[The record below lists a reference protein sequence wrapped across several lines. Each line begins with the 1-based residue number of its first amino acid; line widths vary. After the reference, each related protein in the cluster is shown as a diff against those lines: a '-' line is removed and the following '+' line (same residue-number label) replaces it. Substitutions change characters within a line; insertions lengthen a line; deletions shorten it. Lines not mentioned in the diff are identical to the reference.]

1 MLLKIENT
9 KFEYNVHE
17 QWVIFLLK
25 NQQKSTI
32 IYEGVDQSFKDQ
44 AELKARICWVWQS
57 ASNQE
62 TVLKAI
68 LQFWPCYMHL
78 SKPKR
83 DHQSTCLNSLCNLL
97 YDRFIFVWMRYYEA
111 KFNIF
116 LYRLWCSQLKQSR
129 KTENHPIFV
138 R

>member
-25 NQQKSTI
+25 NQQKSTK
-32 IYEGVDQSFKDQ
+32 IYEGVNQSFKDQ
-44 AELKARICWVWQS
+44 VELKAQICQVWQS

-68 LQFWPCYMHL
+68 LQFRPCYMHL
-78 SKPKR
+78 SKPKG
-83 DHQSTCLNSLCNLL
+83 DQ
-97 YDRFIFVWMRYYEA
+97 
-111 KFNIF
+111 
-116 LYRLWCSQLKQSR
+116 
-129 KTENHPIFV
+129 
-138 R
+138 